1 MFILLVLVELA
12 AFICFIMV
20 LIKQFQT
27 AGPIH
32 GIIGIITC
40 GIWTFIWGWMNAAQ
54 LNIRNI
60 MLIWTV
66 LIVICLII
74 QFAFGV
80 TMYPR
85 YPSRVTRYPDFSNRK
100 HKSAGSFPT
109 RRRNF
114 LECAD
119 QSTL

>member
-1 MFILLVLVELA
+1 MLILLVIVELA
-12 AFICFIMV
+12 CFICFIIV

-40 GIWTFIWGWMNAAQ
+40 TLWTFIWGWMNSAR

-66 LIVICLII
+66 LLLICII
-74 QFAFGV
+74 LTFVSGV
-80 TMYPR
+80 SLFPAYPTAT
-85 YPSRVTRYPDFSNRK
+85 PVVP
-100 HKSAGSFPT
+100 
-109 RRRNF
+109 
-114 LECAD
+114 
-119 QSTL
+119 